1 MERYLSPVALW
12 VTLPNPKEESM
23 RRLALAVPFLALLA
37 ACQPATTE
45 LTEEQ
50 KAEIAAEVTAIHDEM
65 WDAWPDLAQ
74 GMSFFDSAPDVGWGW
89 DGEVRFGSD
98 NIGAWFEPTIA
109 SFDRFEITF
118 DERRTVVLSQDVVCV
133 TERGV
138 STAYD
143 STGSILGSGPLA
155 ATVVWVRR
163 NGEWKIAAGHESTP
177 VPEVQ

>member
-1 MERYLSPVALW
+1 M
-12 VTLPNPKEESM
+12 
-23 RRLALAVPFLALLA
+23 
-37 ACQPATTE
+37 

-50 KAEIAAEVTAIHDEM
+50 KSEIAAEVTGIHDEM
-65 WDAWPDLAQ
+65 WDAWPDLAK

-98 NIGAWFEPTIA
+98 NIGALFEPMTA
-109 SFDRFEITF
+109 SFDRFEFTF
-118 DERRTVVLSQDVVCV
+118 EERRTVVLSQDIACV

-138 STAYD
+138 TTAYD
-143 STGSILGSGPLA
+143 KTGSILGSGPLA